1 MKQNIKSVISGES
14 FILNH
19 SVIEASRPEDF
30 PPHFHEA
37 WEMLFFIRG
46 DVTYS
51 VHGKS
56 YRLRRGDLVIS
67 RPTVLHRIEPSGK
80 EKYERINVIF
90 DAGMIPAGILARVPD
105 GVDVFSF
112 GSGGV
117 VGDIFERIGEYAES
131 FTGEEL
137 SLLIGNML
145 VEVMYN
151 LAISDG
157 YATGQTV
164 TNPLIA
170 EALSYIDNHLTTIRG
185 VDEICEHLY
194 ITKSHL
200 HHLFT
205 THLAVTPKRYIN
217 SKRLLLAQR
226 MIRQGARATEVATAV
241 GYSDYTTFFRGYKN
255 YFGYPPS
262 EENTRVSLDAIVG

>member
-1 MKQNIKSVISGES
+1 METKELVCVSGES
-14 FILNH
+14 FVLNH
-19 SVIEASRPEDF
+19 NLIDSPTLENY

-37 WEMLFFIRG
+37 WELLFFLRG
-46 DVTYS
+46 DIKYS

-56 YRLRRGDLVIS
+56 YRLRRGDLVLS
-67 RPTVLHRIEPSGK
+67 RPTVLHRIEPTSG
-80 EKYERINVIF
+80 EKYERVNVIF
-90 DAGMIPAGILARVPD
+90 DAKMIPEGIMKRIPN
-105 GVDVFSF
+105 GVDVFAL
-112 GSGGV
+112 GT
-117 VGDIFERIGEYAES
+117 VGRVFDIFSRIDEYAKS
-131 FTGEEL
+131 FQGEEL
-137 SLLIGNML
+137 SLLVGNL
-145 VEVMYN
+145 LIEVMYN

-157 YATGQTV
+157 LASGQTV

-170 EALSYIDNHLTTIRG
+170 EALAYIDENLTTIAS

-205 THLAVTPKRYIN
+205 THLGVTPKRYVN

-226 MIRQGARATEVATAV
+226 LIRQGKRATEAAIAV
-241 GYSDYTTFFRGYKN
+241 GYSDYATFFRGYKN

-262 EENTRVSLDAIVG
+262 EENTRISLSAIVG

>member
-1 MKQNIKSVISGES
+1 MEAREIVYVSGES
-14 FILNH
+14 FVLNH
-19 SVIEASRPEDF
+19 NLIDHPTAENY

-37 WEMLFFIRG
+37 WELLFFLRG
-46 DVTYS
+46 DVKYS

-56 YRLRRGDLVIS
+56 YRLRRGDLVLS
-67 RPTVLHRIEPSGK
+67 RPTVLHRIEPLSS

-90 DAGMIPAGILARVPD
+90 DSKMIPEGIIKRIPD
-105 GVDVFSF
+105 GVDVFAL
-112 GSGGV
+112 GAGGRIF
-117 VGDIFERIGEYAES
+117 DIFARIDEYAAS
-131 FTGEEL
+131 FQGEEL
-137 SLLIGNML
+137 SLLVGNL
-145 VEVMYN
+145 LIEVMYN

-157 YATGQTV
+157 AAYGQTV

-170 EALSYIDNHLTTIRG
+170 EALAYIDENLTTLSG

-205 THLAVTPKRYIN
+205 KHLGVTPKRYVN
-217 SKRLLLAQR
+217 SKRLLYAQHL
-226 MIRQGARATEVATAV
+226 IRQGKRATEAAIAV
-241 GYSDYTTFFRGYKN
+241 GYSDYATFFRGYKN

-262 EENTRVSLDAIVG
+262 EENTRISLSAIVG